1 VFLLIAICLKQIAIL
16 LSDRLGNIFRTLPM
30 LSAAITTAAQAL
42 TESNSIA
49 QFDQMKFQVI
59 SSQGQEVLTNY
70 ICQGNGGTPILLLHG
85 FDSSVLEWRRLQPL
99 LAEGQETW
107 AVDLLGFG
115 FSERSTGLTFSPASI
130 CEHLYSFWQR
140 MIQKPMLVVGASMGG
155 AAAIDFTL
163 KYPAAVEKLVLI
175 DSAGLQQPPKI
186 GMLMFPPLDRL
197 ATSFLSNPKIRQS
210 ISKAAYCDQTW
221 ASEDARVC
229 AALHLQCD
237 RWQEALIGFTKNG
250 GYGNFGNQLSQISQS
265 VLILWGRQDQI
276 LGVKDADRFQQLLPQ
291 SKLVWVEN
299 CGHVPHLEQPQ
310 VTAELMRGF

>member
-1 VFLLIAICLKQIAIL
+1 
-16 LSDRLGNIFRTLPM
+16 M

-42 TESNSIA
+42 TENAAIS
-49 QFDQMKFQVI
+49 QFDQLQFQPI
-59 SSQGQEVLTNY
+59 STQSQEISTSYVQLGS
-70 ICQGNGGTPILLLHG
+70 GGTPILLLHG
-85 FDSSVLEWRRLQPL
+85 FDSSVMEWRRLQPL
-99 LAEGQETW
+99 LALESETW

-115 FSERSTGLTFSPASI
+115 FTERATGLNFSPAGI
-130 CEHLYSFWQR
+130 CEHLHNFWQT
-140 MIQKPMLVVGASMGG
+140 MIQRPMIIVGASMGG

-163 KYPAAVEKLVLI
+163 KYPQAVEKLVLI

-186 GMLMFPPLDRL
+186 GKLMFTPLDRL
-197 ATSFLSNPKIRQS
+197 ATSFLNNSKIRQGV
-210 ISKAAYCDQTW
+210 SKAAYFDAVW

-229 AALHLQCD
+229 AALHLQCVGW
-237 RWQEALIGFTKNG
+237 RKALIVFTKSG
-250 GYGNFGNQLSQISQS
+250 GYGNFGDLLSELLQP

-276 LGVKDADRFQQLLPQ
+276 LGVKDADRFKQLLPH

>member
-1 VFLLIAICLKQIAIL
+1 
-16 LSDRLGNIFRTLPM
+16 M

-42 TESNSIA
+42 TENAAIS
-49 QFDQMKFQVI
+49 QFDRLQFQPI
-59 SSQGQEVLTNY
+59 STQSQEISTSYVQLGS
-70 ICQGNGGTPILLLHG
+70 GGTPILLLHG
-85 FDSSVLEWRRLQPL
+85 FDSSVMEWRRLQPL
-99 LAEGQETW
+99 LALESETW

-115 FSERSTGLTFSPASI
+115 FTERATNLNFSPASI
-130 CEHLYSFWQR
+130 CEHLHNFWQT
-140 MIQKPMLVVGASMGG
+140 MIQRPMIIVGASMGG

-163 KYPAAVEKLVLI
+163 KYPQAVEKLVLI

-186 GMLMFPPLDRL
+186 GKLMFPPLDRL
-197 ATSFLSNPKIRQS
+197 ATSFLNNSKIRQGV
-210 ISKAAYCDQTW
+210 SKAAYFDAVW

-229 AALHLQCD
+229 AALHLQCVGW
-237 RWQEALIGFTKNG
+237 RKALIVFTKSG
-250 GYGNFGNQLSQISQS
+250 GYGNFGDLLSELLQP

-276 LGVKDADRFQQLLPQ
+276 LGVKDADRFKQLLPH